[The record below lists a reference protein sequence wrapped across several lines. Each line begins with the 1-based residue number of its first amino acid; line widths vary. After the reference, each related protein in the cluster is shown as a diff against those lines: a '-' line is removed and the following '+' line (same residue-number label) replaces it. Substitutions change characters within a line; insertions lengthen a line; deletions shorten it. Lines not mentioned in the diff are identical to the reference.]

1 MMTSARTL
9 SEEPLAGTGDH
20 PTTDVGPLSDMV
32 GYALRRAQLAVFDS
46 VIKNFAVLDLRP
58 AQYSVLTM
66 LRHAPGLKQSEIA
79 AALGIQRANFVV
91 LFDGLERRGLAERR
105 QSASDRRSHALHL
118 TKQGQE
124 VLTRADAIEQAFE
137 KKVDAILGPGGRS
150 QLIAMLHRLAAE
162 A

>member
-1 MMTSARTL
+1 MMNSAR
-9 SEEPLAGTGDH
+9 PLAEQTAAGTGD
-20 PTTDVGPLSDMV
+20 PPASDVGPLSDMV

-58 AQYSVLTM
+58 AQYSVLVM
-66 LRHAPGLKQSEIA
+66 LRHSPGLKQSEIA

-105 QSASDRRSHALHL
+105 QSASDRRSYALHL
-118 TKQGQE
+118 TKEGE
-124 VLTRADAIEQAFE
+124 ELLLRADAIEQAYE
-137 KKVDAILGPGGRS
+137 KKVDGILGPGGRAR
-150 QLIAMLHRLAAE
+150 LIAMLHQLAAN